1 MKRYKTRWRYSGIL
15 LLLAIPT
22 FVILSERSID
32 DLDTEEVDHKVL
44 IDSITA
50 LYTDDPVKQQQ
61 RISELQQNRNIIKKH
76 MNGSEK
82 REQKSIF
89 SELLLSRA
97 MVVGG
102 IAVVSV
108 ACLFCIIKAIKTD
121 EKEGNRV

>member
-1 MKRYKTRWRYSGIL
+1 
-15 LLLAIPT
+15 
-22 FVILSERSID
+22 
-32 DLDTEEVDHKVL
+32 
-44 IDSITA
+44 
-50 LYTDDPVKQQQ
+50 
-61 RISELQQNRNIIKKH
+61 

>member
-1 MKRYKTRWRYSGIL
+1 M
-15 LLLAIPT
+15 
-22 FVILSERSID
+22 
-32 DLDTEEVDHKVL
+32 
-44 IDSITA
+44 
-50 LYTDDPVKQQQ
+50 
-61 RISELQQNRNIIKKH
+61 SELQQNRNIIKKH